1 MSKKPLER
9 RERLP
14 ERKKARIVLDTNV
27 LISAWLWD
35 GDEARVVE
43 LVERG
48 VLEAYTSPKLLEE
61 LDRAL
66 RYSKL
71 GLTDEEA
78 DSAIGYY
85 VSILKVV
92 QPAVKL
98 SVVTEDPDDDRVL
111 ECALHARADYVISGD
126 DHLLRIGDFRGM
138 RIVRAPELLK
148 QRRS

>member
-78 DSAIGYY
+78 DSAIGY
-85 VSILKVV
+85 
-92 QPAVKL
+92 
-98 SVVTEDPDDDRVL
+98 
-111 ECALHARADYVISGD
+111 
-126 DHLLRIGDFRGM
+126 
-138 RIVRAPELLK
+138 
-148 QRRS
+148 